1 MGYMTGKSRGFGP
14 PPPRGSSMGNGG
26 TGGGSPI
33 GGSESGFPTQV
44 QGPVYS
50 QGGLGPTGGGDPRSQ
65 FIDPPTQVEN
75 VPTGGGSP
83 NAQSG
88 AAFSS
93 MLGPPPTQAMPET
106 GGGSPNPLAGNAMQQ
121 QMANIGG
128 FRAPITSPTNPT
140 QAPQVETGGG
150 SPNENMIP
158 PHMLAQALNMPDG
171 PDTGFTP
178 NQGMVNMNRIAA
190 GSAPAAYGGGGTN
203 WQDRPI
209 GPMRTGPAPPMGSTA
224 PPAWA
229 ATNPA
234 MWNLLGGNPF
244 STGVNNGRG
253 PWWNERG

>member
-1 MGYMTGKSRGFGP
+1 MGYMGSKSRGYGP
-14 PPPRGSSMGNGG
+14 PPPGGAFMGGGGGGNGG
-26 TGGGSPI
+26 TGGGSPPA
-33 GGSESGFPTQV
+33 GPGSESGFPTQV
-44 QGPVYS
+44 PGPVYS
-50 QGGLGPTGGGDPRSQ
+50 QGGLGPTGGGDPRSE
-65 FIDPPTQVEN
+65 FIDPTT
-75 VPTGGGSP
+75 TGGGSP

-93 MLGPPPTQAMPET
+93 MLGPPPTQDTPMQT
-106 GGGSPNPLAGNAMQQ
+106 GGGSPANPLAGNAMQQ

-128 FRAPITSPTNPT
+128 FRAPITSPPNPT

-150 SPNENMIP
+150 SPNDNLIP

-178 NQGMVNMNRIAA
+178 NQGMVTMNRIPA

-209 GPMRTGPAPPMGSTA
+209 GPMRQGPGIPAGWTA
-224 PPAWA
+224 DPNAS
-229 ATNPA
+229 
-234 MWNLLGGNPF
+234 GNPYWQPILN
-244 STGVNNGRG
+244 SRG